1 MQRAISG
8 DCVAWNPEMAPQ
20 AMVVKSIGT
29 IGKFFASA
37 MQFSK
42 EVNSGMVYSPPKSNT
57 TRIPRAMNS
66 SAKPKTG

>member
-37 MQFSK
+37 IQFSK
-42 EVNSGMVYSPPKSNT
+42 EVNSGMVYSPPKAT
-57 TRIPRAMNS
+57 PLRIPRAMNS
-66 SAKPKTG
+66 NAKPKTG